1 MNDRLRAHL
10 ALIAAN
16 LIYGVNYGIAKQV
29 MPDYLS
35 PFAFV
40 FARISGACLLFW
52 MLSVFLVKQKLARE
66 DIPRLL
72 LATVFGVAVNQSLFL
87 NGLNLTTPIDA
98 AIIMTATPIL
108 VLVVARILVREPIT
122 IIKVMGIVTGAAGA
136 ILLILYN
143 GNISFG
149 NRQLTGNSIIFANA
163 TSYAVYLV
171 IVKPLMEKY
180 HPVILMRWVFL
191 FGLLLVSGPGL
202 PAFIRVDWGTM
213 PGDIMLSVLFV
224 VVGTTFLA
232 YLFNMFSL
240 KYVKP
245 ITVSIYIYSQPVI
258 ASVVAMI
265 LGQDVVT
272 LVKVVA
278 AVLVFT
284 GVYFVSYSSSSQNL
298 HYFRKFI
305 SSEKDNT

>member
-1 MNDRLRAHL
+1 MNNHLRAHL

-16 LIYGVNYGIAKQV
+16 LIYGVNYSIAKQV
-29 MPDYLS
+29 MPEHLS
-35 PFAFV
+35 PFALV

-52 MLSVFLVKQKLARE
+52 VLSLFLGKQKVARE

-72 LATVFGVAVNQSLFL
+72 LATLFGVVVNQSLFL

-122 IIKVMGIVTGAAGA
+122 LIKVMGIVAGATGA
-136 ILLILYN
+136 ILLILYS

-149 NRQLTGNSIIFANA
+149 TRQLSGNSIILANA
-163 TSYAVYLV
+163 ASYAVYLV

-180 HPVILMRWVFL
+180 HPVILMRWMFL
-191 FGLLLVSGPGL
+191 VGLLLVSGPGL
-202 PAFIRVDWGTM
+202 PAFSRVDWGSM
-213 PGDIMLSVLFV
+213 PANIMLSVLFV

-232 YLFNMFSL
+232 YLLNMFSL
-240 KYVKP
+240 KFVKP

-258 ASVVAMI
+258 ASIVAMI

-272 LVKVVA
+272 LVKVLA

-284 GVYFVSYSSSSQNL
+284 GVYFVSYSSSRIN
-298 HYFRKFI
+298 RK
-305 SSEKDNT
+305 

>member
-1 MNDRLRAHL
+1 MNNRLRAHL

-35 PFAFV
+35 PFALV

-52 MLSVFLVKQKLARE
+52 VFSLFVVRQRVARG

-72 LATVFGVAVNQSLFL
+72 LATLFGVALNQSLFL
-87 NGLNLTTPIDA
+87 NGLNMTTPIDA

-108 VLVVARILVREPIT
+108 VLIVARILVREPIT
-122 IIKVMGIVTGAAGA
+122 LIKVMGIVAGATGA
-136 ILLILYN
+136 ILLILHS

-149 NRQLTGNSIIFANA
+149 NRQLTGNSIIIANA
-163 TSYAVYLV
+163 TSHAVYLV

-202 PAFIRVDWGTM
+202 PAFSRVDWGSM
-213 PGDIMLSVLFV
+213 PVDIMLSVLFV

-258 ASVVAMI
+258 ASIVAML

-272 LVKVVA
+272 LVKIIA
-278 AVLVFT
+278 AMLVFT
-284 GVYFVSYSSSSQNL
+284 GVYFVSYSSS
-298 HYFRKFI
+298 RTGT
-305 SSEKDNT
+305 E